1 MLITILG
8 FLNVNLVSAIRMG
21 LVVSTVIPMEN
32 VPVKLDILEKSA
44 IRVYVDIPE
53 LKPENVQVI

>member
-8 FLNVNLVSAIRMG
+8 FLNVNLVSAIRMV
-21 LVVSTVIPMEN
+21 LLVSTVIPMEN

-44 IRVYVDIPE
+44 VRVYVDIPE
-53 LKPENVQVI
+53 PKPENVQVI

>member
-1 MLITILG
+1 MD

-21 LVVSTVIPMEN
+21 LLVSTVMPSDN

-44 IRVYVDIPE
+44 VRVYVDIPE
-53 LKPENVQVI
+53 PKPENVQVI

>member
-21 LVVSTVIPMEN
+21 LLVSTVIPMEN